1 MLFLAGLDGK
11 SYWTRLSQGIPGV
24 SCPDAE
30 CRGVQLR
37 AHGWYP
43 RYLGGQRVAF
53 RRLRC
58 PRCGVTHA
66 LLPADVCAYQ
76 DLTLPVVERAVVE
89 TRAGPTAAARAVG
102 MDAAAAVRRV
112 RRWLASPVWEQLRQ
126 LLPAAGELGQRI
138 VAVLGAGAE
147 KLLRL
152 RAWLWSQRGL
162 LLGGPTGL
170 FRRGRPAERLR
181 PRST

>member
-11 SYWTRLSQGIPGV
+11 SYWTRLSQSLPGV
-24 SCPDAE
+24 ACPDPD
-30 CRGVQLR
+30 CRGVPLR

-43 RYLGGQRVAF
+43 RYLGGERVAL

-76 DLTLPVVERAVVE
+76 DLTLPVVEQAVVE
-89 TRAGPTAAARAVG
+89 TRAGPTTAARAVG
-102 MDAAAAVRRV
+102 MATAAAVRRM

-138 VAVLGAGAE
+138 VAVLGGEAD

-152 RAWLWSQRGL
+152 RDWLWSRRGL
-162 LLGGPTGL
+162 LLAGPAGL
-170 FRRGRPAERLR
+170 FRQGRPAARLR
-181 PRST
+181 PGST